1 MRFSAQL
8 HRQFRRMPAL
18 LAGAAFLAAAP
29 AQAQL
34 FWQPPDVSTPPL
46 TGAEPGFGT
55 ALPGATP
62 AELQAALVWH
72 LRAALNVA
80 ALQCDFEPTLLST
93 SNYNSMINHHRA
105 ELAGSFKTLA
115 DYFKRANGTVAG
127 QKLFDQYGT
136 RVYSS
141 YSAVQGQIDF
151 CQVAGKV
158 GREAIFAPRGS
169 LYKVAQ
175 QRLGELRGAL
185 VAKGDTVYGNPAYGF
200 TATLPPLDNKC
211 WKKGELVKKCAATWA
226 KTISQ

>member
-1 MRFSAQL
+1 MTPPSL
-8 HRQFRRMPAL
+8 LRRIPAL
-18 LAGAAFLAAAP
+18 LASAVMVAAVP
-29 AQAQL
+29 ANAQL

-46 TGAEPGFGT
+46 TGTEPGFGT
-55 ALPGATP
+55 AMPGATP
-62 AELQAALVWH
+62 VELQAGLVWH

-80 ALQCDFEPTLLST
+80 ALQCDFEPTLLT
-93 SNYNSMINHHRA
+93 TTNYNSMIAHHRA

-115 DYFKRANGTVAG
+115 DYFKRVNGAGPG

-136 RVYSS
+136 RTYSS

-175 QRLGELRGAL
+175 NRLGELRGAL
-185 VAKGDTVYGNPAYGF
+185 VAKGDMVYGNPAYGF
-200 TATLPPLDNKC
+200 TATLPPLDKKC
-211 WKKGELVKKCAATWA
+211 WKKGELVKKCIPLWE
-226 KTISQ
+226 KTRG